1 MSTWRRTRSGDAVVV
16 TCAAVGIHGRDAFAR
31 VCGLVT
37 AGVLLACATALAQPS
52 PSSLDLLPALVEKIA
67 AAIAPGT
74 AVSVAPLASASEQ
87 DADRNV
93 DREIARLFTARGL
106 RVVAA
111 GTPSSVSIVAGC
123 GENLRERAC
132 VAEIRRGETRDV
144 VSAVKP
150 HEAGLTGSVG
160 RVMHSMAIEMTPLFA
175 QRAPILDVLS
185 LDDRLFVL
193 DPERLT
199 VYRRAQDDW
208 QPVTARAIEPAR
220 TWPRDVRGRLRLT
233 GTTLEAFLPGVVC
246 RTSPDLN
253 NLSCGEQRE
262 AWPLAIENAGLDALR
277 NTFQTPEG
285 TPFFSAA
292 ALPPEAGART
302 ALVTA
307 THALVLMDD
316 SRTSVSAIGTA
327 DDVASVTAACG
338 SGAFIVTTSAT
349 PGAHTDTLH
358 LSRVDARRAAPAATP
373 IVLPGR
379 VTALWSVP
387 GATVATAIVRDL
399 DTERHEAFHVRLS
412 CNR

>member
-1 MSTWRRTRSGDAVVV
+1 MSTRRRIGDPVVV
-16 TCAAVGIHGRDAFAR
+16 TCATVGIHGRDSFAR

-37 AGVLLACATALAQPS
+37 VVLLSCATALAQPS
-52 PSSLDLLPALVEKIA
+52 SASLDLLPTLVEKIA
-67 AAIAPGT
+67 SAISPGT
-74 AVSVAPLASASEQ
+74 AVSVTPLASPTEQ
-87 DADRNV
+87 DTDRSV
-93 DREIARLFTARGL
+93 EREIARLLTARGL

-111 GTPSSVSIVAGC
+111 GTPSAVTIVGGC
-123 GENLRERAC
+123 AENLRERAC
-132 VAEIRRGETRDV
+132 VAEIRRGEMRDI

-150 HEAGLTGSVG
+150 HDAGLPGSVG
-160 RVMHSMAIEMTPLFA
+160 RAIHSMAIEMTPLFA
-175 QRAPILDVLS
+175 QRSPILDVLS
-185 LDDRLFVL
+185 LDDRLYVL
-193 DPERLT
+193 DPARLT
-199 VYRRAQDDW
+199 VYRRTHDDW
-208 QPVTARAIEPAR
+208 EPVTARAIEPSR

-246 RTSPDLN
+246 RTSPDLV
-253 NLSCGEQRE
+253 NLSCADQRE

-292 ALPPEAGART
+292 ELSPESGART

-307 THALVLMDD
+307 THALVLTDER
-316 SRTSVSAIGTA
+316 RTSVGTVGTA

-338 SGAFIVTTSAT
+338 SGAYIVTSSAT
-349 PGAHTDTLH
+349 PGARTDTLH
-358 LSRVDARRAAPAATP
+358 LSRVDARRATPAATP

-399 DTERHEAFHVRLS
+399 DVERHEAFQVRLS
-412 CNR
+412 CDR